1 MLRTYKQ
8 TQPNKC
14 DTNFLEASS
23 HFPPS
28 SLLELLDHLARLALA
43 HLLGDRVFDVVLTSE
58 NVDETL
64 LLVRRRVV
72 AWRQSTR

>member
-1 MLRTYKQ
+1 MRYKFPRTLL
-8 TQPNKC
+8 TLTP
-14 DTNFLEASS
+14 F
-23 HFPPS
+23 S

-43 HLLGDRVFDVVLTSE
+43 HLLRDRIFNVVMPSE

-72 AWRQSTR
+72 A